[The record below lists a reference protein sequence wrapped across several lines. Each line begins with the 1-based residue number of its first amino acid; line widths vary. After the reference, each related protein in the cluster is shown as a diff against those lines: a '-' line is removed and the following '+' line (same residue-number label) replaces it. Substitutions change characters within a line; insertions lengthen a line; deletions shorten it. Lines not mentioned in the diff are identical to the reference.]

1 MTDTTDEQPPE
12 PTAALDEAQRPLRQ
26 RVADRWNGLNV
37 AGKAVVVGGVVLTV
51 AGGLVLLAKARASV
65 DGPERDGSD
74 HAGDGDETTG
84 RQDYRYWTNH
94 AGGYY
99 VCRHQGCSK
108 KRNRSITGHDCC
120 GRCETSR
127 IRKCSEVA
135 ERSYDG
141 PGSFLHDYR
150 EGMLFPGVC
159 VTCGRPPEGHW
170 VLDGAETRLR

>member
-37 AGKAVVVGGVVLTV
+37 AGKAVVVGGIVLAA
-51 AGGLVLLAKARASV
+51 AGGLLMLAYARAST
-65 DGPERDGSD
+65 DDPDQNDDDQGNGNATPD
-74 HAGDGDETTG
+74 
-84 RQDYRYWTNH
+84 RQ
-94 AGGYY
+94 Y
-99 VCRHQGCSK
+99 VAQGTRVLYVRCSHWACTK
-108 KRNRSITGHDCC
+108 KMRPAITGHDCC

-127 IRKCSEVA
+127 IRKCSEAA

-159 VTCGRPPEGHW
+159 VTCGEPPEGHW
-170 VLDGAETRLR
+170 VLDGAATRLR